1 MATTDRQNRLLIAE
15 DWRKI
20 YTAFQ
25 QADFKS
31 YDFET
36 IRRTMVAYLRENYP
50 DDFND
55 YIESSEYVALLDLI
69 AYISQSLSFRVDL
82 NARENFLETA
92 ERRNSV
98 LRLARLINYNAKR
111 NTPATGLLKF
121 TSVATTENVVDSA
134 GTDLANVTVVW
145 NDGTNTN
152 YREQFIN
159 ILNAANTSGQTFGKP
174 QESDTI
180 GGIKTEIYTSN
191 SNNTDLPIFAFRRPI
206 SGIDRSFEIV
216 PATITDSENIYEKT
230 PIPGGGFTY
239 VYRTDGAG
247 DTSNNTGFFALFKQG
262 GMANTEFDVVDTTTN
277 FVQSIN
283 VNNINNSDVWL
294 YSLDDFGQLEKIW
307 DKVPTTVGNNAI
319 YNSLAKNKRDVY
331 NVVTKNND
339 AIDLVFGDGNF
350 SNLPSGR
357 FRVYYRVSD
366 NARYSVQ
373 PGDMNGITFSLG
385 YTDKNGGAQTLTVT
399 ASLQQSVYNATAT
412 ESSDSIKEKAPQ
424 AYYSQNR
431 MITAEDYNVVPLS
444 ASQDIIKVKS
454 VNRSASGISRAKE
467 IVDPTGAYSN
477 VSVFADDGIL
487 YREETTPTF
496 TFTFSNQNE
505 ILSTINNSVEAKLKD
520 STANQFFYLKYG
532 TKDLSTL
539 TASWVSTT
547 TGTNTNT
554 GYFNASGPLAIGE
567 YATSNLKYAK
577 VGALVKFTSPDTRE
591 FLNGK
596 LVTAGTDNAEDRA
609 WVKIS
614 AVEGDGSNQGEGNLE
629 SGVGPVTLNNI
640 IPANAV
646 ASSVFPV
653 FTTTFTTALKNDLI
667 ERISAYEEFG
677 LRYNEETSEW
687 SVITSANLSSENVF
701 SLVNAG
707 DTTATNLDQS
717 WYFKFTNDGNTYTVT
732 YRSLAYV
739 FESEK
744 QNKFHF
750 DKSEKMYDYTTGRAV
765 KDFITVL
772 KNNTIPA
779 SGLGIGYPIN
789 WQVVDTVEES
799 DGYQDNRKVKVG
811 FFDQDDDGVVDNP
824 DIFDIIVDPD
834 TSPTTKFVFFEKYNS
849 YNNIERFR
857 PYAATN
863 FVVSKN
869 ETDITLPG
877 SYTNGQLFY
886 FYDESE
892 NVIKKYDST
901 TVTLTT
907 TTDYIARRGRSAIN
921 FQYKHHAG
929 QDTRID
935 PSVSNIIDIFMLE
948 RSYDDRFR
956 TWLRKGGTKPT
967 ASTSDQLRI
976 SYSGFLNPLK
986 GLSDQIVYHPVKYKI
1001 LFGSKAD
1008 EEFQATFKVV
1018 KNTGSNVTNAIIK
1031 TRVIQ
1036 AINEFFALDN
1046 FDFGDTFYFTELAAY
1061 VHQQLAPDLLTVVI
1075 VPNQCGQGFGSLFQI
1090 SGASDEIFISGA
1102 TVDDVSIIDAL
1113 GANQLEASGTVV
1125 TSTTT
1130 TTSSGRSTSAVS
1142 SVTSS
1147 TSGTGYSSGSSSS
1160 GSSSSGS
1167 SSSGSSSS
1175 GSGSSGSGY

>member
-1 MATTDRQNRLLIAE
+1 MATTDRQNRLLVAE

-69 AYISQSLSFRVDL
+69 AYLAQSLSFRVDL

-121 TSVATTENVVDSA
+121 DSVATTENVTDSS
-134 GTDLANVTVVW
+134 GTNLANTTVVW
-145 NDGTNTN
+145 NDGTNAN

-159 ILNAANTSGQTFGKP
+159 ILNAANASGQTFGKP
-174 QESDTI
+174 AESDTI
-180 GGIKTEIYTSN
+180 GGIKTDIYNSS
-191 SNNTDLPIFAFRRPI
+191 SNNTDLPIFTFRRAV
-206 SGIDRSFEIV
+206 SGVDRTFEIV
-216 PATITDSENIYEKT
+216 PATIQDSESIYERT
-230 PIPGGGFTY
+230 PLPGGGFSY

-262 GMANTEFDVVDTTTN
+262 SMANTEFNIANPSTN
-277 FVQSIN
+277 FVQPIN

-294 YSLDDFGQLEKIW
+294 YELDDFGQIENLW

-319 YNSLAKNKRDVY
+319 YNSLATDRRNIY

-339 AIDLVFGDGNF
+339 AVDLVFGDGNF
-350 SNLPSGR
+350 SNIPSGA
-357 FRVYYRVSD
+357 FRVYYRQSD
-366 NARYSVQ
+366 NATYSVQ
-373 PGDMNGITFSLG
+373 PADMTGITFALG
-385 YTDKNGGAQTLTVT
+385 YTDKNGAPQTLTVS
-399 ASLQQSVYNATAT
+399 ASLQQSIYNAAAT
-412 ESSDSIKEKAPQ
+412 ESSDSIKQKAPQ

-444 ASQDIIKVKS
+444 ASQEIIKVRS
-454 VNRSASGISRAKE
+454 VNRTASGISRAKE
-467 IVDPTGAYSN
+467 IIDPTGAYSN
-477 VSVFADDGIL
+477 VSVFAEDGVL
-487 YREETTPTF
+487 YREETEPAF
-496 TFTFSNQNE
+496 TFTFNNNNE
-505 ILSTINNSVEAKLKD
+505 ILSTINNSVESKLKEA
-520 STANQFFYLKYG
+520 TARQFFYLKYG
-532 TKDLSTL
+532 TKDLSSL
-539 TASWVSTT
+539 SASWVSTT

-554 GYFNASGPLAIGE
+554 GYFNAGGPLAVGE
-567 YATSNLKYAK
+567 FSTSNLKYAK
-577 VGALVKFTSPDTRE
+577 VGSLVKFTSPDTRE

-596 LVTAGTDNAEDRA
+596 LVTAGTDNAQDRA

-614 AVEGDGSNQGEGNLE
+614 AVVGDGSNSGEGNLE
-629 SGVGPVTLNNI
+629 SGLGPITLNDI

-646 ASSVFPV
+646 LNAVFPV
-653 FTTTFTTALKNDLI
+653 FTTTFTTALKDDLI
-667 ERISAYEEFG
+667 DRINAYEEFG
-677 LRYNEETSEW
+677 LRFNEETGAW
-687 SVITSANLSSENVF
+687 SVITSANLSASSVF
-701 SLVNAG
+701 SLTNAG

-717 WYFKFTNDGNTYTVT
+717 WFFKFTNDGNTYTVT
-732 YRSLAYV
+732 YRSLAYL
-739 FESEK
+739 FESEG
-744 QNKFHF
+744 QNKFHY
-750 DKSEKMYDYTTGRAV
+750 DKTEKIYDYTTGTSV
-765 KDFITVL
+765 KDRIKVL
-772 KNNTIPA
+772 KNNTVP
-779 SGLGIGYPIN
+779 STGLGIGYPIN
-789 WQVVDTVEES
+789 WQIVDTVEEA
-799 DGYQDNRKVKVG
+799 DGYQDNRKVQVG
-811 FFDQDDDGVVDNP
+811 FFDGDDDGVVDNP
-824 DIFDIIVDPD
+824 DIFDIIVDPE
-834 TSPTTKFVFFEKYNS
+834 TSPATKFVFFEKYLS

-857 PYAATN
+857 PYASTN
-863 FVVSKN
+863 FVVTQN

-877 SYTNGQLFY
+877 SYANGQLFY
-886 FYDESE
+886 FYDSAE
-892 NVIKKYDST
+892 NVIKKYDSST
-901 TVTLTT
+901 ITLST
-907 TTDYIARRGRSAIN
+907 TTDYRARRGRSNIN

-935 PSVSNIIDIFMLE
+935 PSVSNIVDIYMLE
-948 RSYDDRFR
+948 RSYDARFR
-956 TWLRKGGTKPT
+956 TWLKDGGTKPS

-1008 EEFQATFKVV
+1008 SEFQATFKVV
-1018 KNTGSNVTNAIIK
+1018 KNTATNVTNAVIQ

-1061 VHQQLAPDLLTVVI
+1061 VHQQLAPDLLSVVI
-1075 VPNQCGQGFGSLFQI
+1075 VPNQSGQSFGSLFQV
-1090 SGASDEIFISGA
+1090 SGADDEIFISGA
-1102 TVDDVSIIDAL
+1102 TVDDVSIIDAIS
-1113 GANQLEASGTVV
+1113 ANQLAASGTVV
-1125 TSTTT
+1125 TSTTD
-1130 TTSSGRSTSAVS
+1130 TTSSTRSTSAVS

-1147 TSGTGYSSGSSSS
+1147 SAGSGSSSS
-1160 GSSSSGS
+1160 S
-1167 SSSGSSSS
+1167 
-1175 GSGSSGSGY
+1175 SGSSGSGY